1 MPARRNG
8 SCGSYGPPRSNGSG
22 ETRCLRELILSYIM
36 MYNIVVQYEWD
47 EAKQQSNIAKHKV
60 SFEEVRNFDWLGS
73 KTSPSL
79 RRGEERYVTIGQI
92 GNRLHVIVWLPRGD
106 RMRIISLRKANMREV
121 REYAQA

>member
-1 MPARRNG
+1 
-8 SCGSYGPPRSNGSG
+8 
-22 ETRCLRELILSYIM
+22 M
-36 MYNIVVQYEWD
+36 MYNTVVQYEWD

-79 RRGEERYVTIGQI
+79 RRGEKRYVTIGQI

-106 RMRIISLRKANMREV
+106 RIRIISLRKANMREV
-121 REYAQA
+121 RDYARDQS

>member
-8 SCGSYGPPRSNGSG
+8 SYGPYGPPRSESSG
-22 ETRCLRELILSYIM
+22 THCLRELILSYIM
-36 MYNIVVQYEWD
+36 MYNKVVQYEWD
-47 EAKQQSNIAKHKV
+47 EAKQQSNIAKHRV